1 MSNTFNSSYDEDI
14 ESDNSDDK
22 QLFDERMK
30 SLKRNRIKKMMVY
43 FILIYVGVVLIF
55 LSKSDFSIYSF
66 FKENIL
72 AVIGTILIA
81 ICVFLIIS
89 EIYKNKNPDVSVS
102 FYDVD
107 KEYNSA
113 RRIIEE
119 QLIIDRLKMDE
130 LKNYKYSTVS
140 DPHSDLIYDPLE
152 YNNDIKS
159 NDHLESFVKYFD
171 SIKKLLEEKSEI
183 SDRKASILL
192 DKGTSYTIF
201 GIVFYIAS
209 IVFWQVMFLTYGYQ
223 KQFLWGIVSCSFLFL
238 FIEFL
243 SAWFLKQYRNFIDAS
258 TYLIKVK
265 SIFDKYMLTYLINNE
280 IEDEGSKKES
290 LLLLLKLI
298 NTEIQWPETPLN
310 KSNEV
315 SFAKETL
322 NSISDLVRVMKK
334 QV

>member
-1 MSNTFNSSYDEDI
+1 MSDTFNSSSNECI
-14 ESDNSDDK
+14 ESENSDNEKLLDK
-22 QLFDERMK
+22 RART
-30 SLKRNRIKKMMVY
+30 LKRNRVKKMMIY
-43 FILIYVGVVLIF
+43 FILIYVGIVMIF

-66 FKENIL
+66 FKENTL
-72 AVIGTILIA
+72 AVIGTALIA
-81 ICVFLIIS
+81 ICIFLMIN
-89 EIYKNKNPDVSVS
+89 ELYKNKHSEVSVS

-119 QLIIDRLKMDE
+119 QLIIDRAKMNE
-130 LKNYKYSTVS
+130 FKHYKYSTVS
-140 DPHSDLIYDPLE
+140 EPHSDSINDFLE
-152 YNNDIKS
+152 YNNEIKN

-223 KQFLWGIVSCSFLFL
+223 KQFLWGIISCSFLFL

-280 IEDEGSKKES
+280 IEDESSKKES

-298 NTEIQWPETPLN
+298 NTEIQWPENTLN
-310 KSNEV
+310 KSSEV

-322 NSISDLVRVMKK
+322 NSISDLVSVIKK